1 MTRIDYGADGA
12 KDYVISGDGATIVI
26 TTADEAIATAAIT
39 ALP

>member
-1 MTRIDYGADGA
+1 VTRIDYGADGA